1 MEKINKILSSFDLQ
15 KKLNPKIWHL
25 QNEKFMGDSEG
36 QKYKLNPKVREH
48 LLEIANQFIDS
59 FGIDVVID
67 DIIIRGSIASY
78 NWSKYSDI
86 DVHVLIDFD
95 QFPPE
100 LRDLY
105 SDFFYLKKV
114 VFNDKRNIK
123 IFGFDVELFVEH
135 TDIEAYSDAIYSL
148 MDNEWIKKPSK
159 GKIEYSKEEISKE
172 AEKWMNMIDTLINNT
187 DDEDFDSVE
196 NTFNKIKRKLRKY
209 RLDGLKK
216 SGELSLENLVY
227 KVLRRNKYIDKLYNS
242 ELKRQDK
249 KLSLKETTLGK
260 PLERMVVT
268 SPFGKVRSG
277 LGSKPHPGVDLGVP
291 SGTELFAIADGVVE
305 DAEIRKD
312 ACGGTL
318 KIKHSDGYTSRFC
331 HLKEID
337 VSKGSSV
344 KQGQKVGST
353 GGGKNDVGRGHSTGS
368 HLHFELYKNGVKVD
382 PMLYVGKSIL
392 NKISIESKPK
402 DTQIITKLIKKPEYE
417 NIDIKQVFEEKKN
430 FPFLKELVRMMGSDI
445 KLKEGEN
452 SNLENEIL
460 LIQKLLKLLDY
471 NENLKIDGSFDEE
484 MTDTIKRFQTD
495 NNLQS
500 NGELTKIDFK
510 VLYFLT
516 LLNNLTQTDI
526 DDIEIEDTEQ
536 TYRTPDLLFYQE
548 ILNGLQIPITDDN
561 LKFLFALRNSFD
573 KTNTKNNPYNVKDY
587 TGKQIYKDE
596 QIPNFRNIRDGITS
610 TIETLKLPKYKC
622 ILESMERGESVDEIS
637 DCQILDTL
645 GLQEKIKDILKLNK
659 IVPIKISE

>member
-1 MEKINKILSSFDLQ
+1 MEKIKKILSSFDLQ

-196 NTFNKIKRKLRKY
+196 NAFNKIKRKLRKY

-368 HLHFELYKNGVKVD
+368 HLHFELYKNGIKVD
-382 PMLYVGKSIL
+382 PMTHIGTTI
-392 NKISIESKPK
+392 NKIESKPNQSTKEFEKVLEKPEFK
-402 DTQIITKLIKKPEYE
+402 DVDVKEKIVKSKDSDFLKDFKKIIIDKKTFSKDSFDSTEVNDDIQIIQIALEYLDFLESKIYETGIYDEETEIAVEEFQKKYNLNVTGELKEVDLKIMYFLLVMMDFTDSFTDKVEKSIPKKKEE
-417 NIDIKQVFEEKKN
+417 IEKNIDDYFYEEILYGIDVPLTQDNFKFLYLLRKVMGGIGRNNPFNLKSEKKTIDYLT
-430 FPFLKELVRMMGSDI
+430 PKMGI
-445 KLKEGEN
+445 KASIKILSNKKFNCAIQKMRENKKLSEIIDCPIFYEFDVYEKMKEG
-452 SNLENEIL
+452 L
-460 LIQKLLKLLDY
+460 
-471 NENLKIDGSFDEE
+471 
-484 MTDTIKRFQTD
+484 
-495 NNLQS
+495 
-500 NGELTKIDFK
+500 
-510 VLYFLT
+510 
-516 LLNNLTQTDI
+516 
-526 DDIEIEDTEQ
+526 
-536 TYRTPDLLFYQE
+536 
-548 ILNGLQIPITDDN
+548 
-561 LKFLFALRNSFD
+561 
-573 KTNTKNNPYNVKDY
+573 KNNKILPPK
-587 TGKQIYKDE
+587 IY
-596 QIPNFRNIRDGITS
+596 
-610 TIETLKLPKYKC
+610 
-622 ILESMERGESVDEIS
+622 
-637 DCQILDTL
+637 
-645 GLQEKIKDILKLNK
+645 
-659 IVPIKISE
+659 

>member
-1 MEKINKILSSFDLQ
+1 MEKIKKILSSFDLQ

-59 FGIDVVID
+59 FGIDVVIN

-123 IFGFDVELFVEH
+123 IFGFDVELFVEQ

-196 NTFNKIKRKLRKY
+196 NAFNKIKRKLRKY

-216 SGELSLENLVY
+216 LGELSLENLVY

-368 HLHFELYKNGVKVD
+368 HLHFELYKNGIKVD
-382 PMLYVGKSIL
+382 PMTHIGTTI
-392 NKISIESKPK
+392 NKIESKSNQSTKEFEKVLEKPEFKGVDVKEKIVKSK
-402 DTQIITKLIKKPEYE
+402 DSDFLKDFKKIIIDKKTFSKDSFDSTEVNDDIQIIQIALEYLDFLESKIYETGIYDEETEIAVEEFQKKYNLNVTGELKEVDLKIMYFLLVMMDFTDSFTDKVEKSIPKKKEE
-417 NIDIKQVFEEKKN
+417 IEKNIDDYFYEEILYGIDVPLTQDNFKFLYLLRKVMGGIGRNNPFNLKSEKKTIDYLT
-430 FPFLKELVRMMGSDI
+430 PKMGI
-445 KLKEGEN
+445 KASIKILSNKKFNCAIQKMRENKKLSEIIDCPIFYEFDVYEKMKEG
-452 SNLENEIL
+452 L
-460 LIQKLLKLLDY
+460 
-471 NENLKIDGSFDEE
+471 
-484 MTDTIKRFQTD
+484 
-495 NNLQS
+495 
-500 NGELTKIDFK
+500 
-510 VLYFLT
+510 
-516 LLNNLTQTDI
+516 
-526 DDIEIEDTEQ
+526 
-536 TYRTPDLLFYQE
+536 
-548 ILNGLQIPITDDN
+548 
-561 LKFLFALRNSFD
+561 
-573 KTNTKNNPYNVKDY
+573 KNNKILPPK
-587 TGKQIYKDE
+587 IY
-596 QIPNFRNIRDGITS
+596 
-610 TIETLKLPKYKC
+610 
-622 ILESMERGESVDEIS
+622 
-637 DCQILDTL
+637 
-645 GLQEKIKDILKLNK
+645 
-659 IVPIKISE
+659 